1 MEAKT
6 GTGSIKV
13 EFASTDDFD
22 HIKARLERVNDP
34 VPYCTTIHLLASA
47 LSKLGRIQS
56 VQRLF
61 RGISKD
67 KGLPDQ

>member
-1 MEAKT
+1 MKVKT

-13 EFASTDDFD
+13 EFASKEDFD
-22 HIKARLERVNDP
+22 HIKARLKRVNDP
-34 VPYCTTIHLLASA
+34 VRYCTTIHLLASA

-61 RGISKD
+61 RGID
-67 KGLPDQ
+67 KSLPDQ